1 MSVWHNAPLK
11 TASGLWIFD
20 MARLIAHILL
30 CSMLIACAGKTPTTT
45 EVPGQHKSAGFCRI
59 TVLPFANDTDEP
71 RLGLIA
77 EKICQTE
84 LLQRE
89 AQVVN
94 EADVRLF
101 LQKRQV
107 FTSELTQHG
116 STELYAALAEELKT
130 KVIIRG
136 RILTIDDEKK
146 QGEIVPIITLQLELI
161 NATDGQ
167 LIVSSFLRRSG
178 EDYRTILHY
187 GVIRTRSELIR
198 QIIAEIFNDW
208 IARGVV
214 SCQKSA

>member
-1 MSVWHNAPLK
+1 MV
-11 TASGLWIFD
+11 
-20 MARLIAHILL
+20 RLFALALL
-30 CSMLIACAGKTPTTT
+30 CSLLTACAGKPPTTT

-101 LQKRQV
+101 LHKRQV

-116 STELYAALAEELKT
+116 STELYAALAKELKT
-130 KVIIRG
+130 QGIIRG
-136 RILTIDDEKK
+136 RILTLDEEKK
-146 QGEIVPIITLQLELI
+146 QGEIVPVITLQLELI
-161 NATDGQ
+161 NAMDGQ

-198 QIIAEIFNDW
+198 QILAEIFNDW